1 MNRRADRRLQP
12 AQLTMEALFAPPP
25 RPIPAAVGSLD
36 IALRLRDTLAEV
48 LHEATDPQTG
58 KRMDRFAVAAALSRL
73 SGRDVSKHML
83 DRYTAPSADDWR
95 FPAELI
101 PALVKA
107 TGDRRLLQLLAE
119 HCEARVVV
127 GAEVWEAELGRID
140 NLEKELAERK
150 AHARKMAKAL
160 RGAR

>member
-1 MNRRADRRLQP
+1 
-12 AQLTMEALFAPPP
+12 MEALFAPPP
-25 RPIPAAVGSLD
+25 RQIPVAIGSLD
-36 IALRLRDTLAEV
+36 IALQLRDTLAAV
-48 LHEATDPQTG
+48 LQEAVDPLTG
-58 KRMDRFAVAAALSRL
+58 KRLDRFAVAAALSRL
-73 SGRDVSKHML
+73 SGRDVSKNML

-107 TGDRRLLQLLAE
+107 TGDRRLLELLAE
-119 HCEARVVV
+119 MCEARVVV
-127 GAEVWEAELGRID
+127 GAEVWEAEVGRID

-150 AHARKMAKAL
+150 LHARKMAKSL